1 MTSTN
6 ENQQHSIERL
16 NTIFGENE
24 EGRLVEPQWRPFAG
38 QGRAIYQ
45 PAVDVAVGPF
55 AVTAQYGTI
64 YDQMVD
70 DNSNLIKEWLGMF
83 RQNWDTCLGQHYWVT
98 LPGSQPNHRVF
109 HSDSGKAN
117 TNARCFIALEFE
129 NRNSM
134 KHLMGS
140 IVNAGAL
147 GRIGILVAE
156 RDEVLR
162 AAIRTRAYFDFLK
175 SVGKRTFDMSGVIVI
190 TSKQFRESLSV

>member
-1 MTSTN
+1 MRDTTD
-6 ENQQHSIERL
+6 NQQYAIERL
-16 NTIFGENE
+16 KTIFRDEHN
-24 EGRLVEPQWRPFAG
+24 RPLVKPQWRPFAG

-55 AVTAQYGTI
+55 AVIAQYGDI

-70 DNSNLIKEWLGMF
+70 DNSNLIKEWVGLF
-83 RQNWDTCLGQHYWVT
+83 RQNWGTCLGQHYWVT
-98 LPGSQPNHRVF
+98 QPDSLSNHIAF

-129 NRNSM
+129 NENSR

-156 RDEVLR
+156 QEEVLR
-162 AAIRTRAYFDFLK
+162 AAIRMRAYFDYLK
-175 SVGKRTFDMSGVIVI
+175 SKGKRTFNMSGVIVI
-190 TSKQFRESLSV
+190 TSKQFEDSLTT